1 MFLNSL
7 SRPGDCTSKALSAGL
22 VAVVTRFFPLKVRRD
37 VFVIRVRSHHTEL
50 NHHAPS
56 YFICVY
62 SNYST
67 PCFYQKFQKVML
79 RTRSEVRHWTAKLKI
94 CLLSLFWFSSL
105 LLSLSLSVSLSLFFF
120 FFFFIC
126 NWIIKSAKRN
136 LSSQEVYKRNTY
148 LEGEFFLTI
157 IL

>member
-105 LLSLSLSVSLSLFFF
+105 LLSLSLSLSLSLFFLCFFSLYFFSLSLFFF
-120 FFFFIC
+120 LIFFFFFF
-126 NWIIKSAKRN
+126 
-136 LSSQEVYKRNTY
+136 
-148 LEGEFFLTI
+148 FFLFVIESLKAQSAT
-157 IL
+157 